1 VVDLLERHK
10 RELNIVEDIVLVI
23 LFASLILLLCSTI
36 LGYSPFYYV
45 EGISMHPTIE
55 NGDLIIIDWTR
66 FENLKVGDIIVFK
79 RPLLND
85 KVVHRI
91 IEVKT
96 VNGERVFVTKGDNNQ
111 IPDPNYVKSDNYI
124 GRYIGVRIPYAGFI
138 GQALAPP
145 VNYAIIAILVI
156 YLIYLDVYQPKK
168 RPVQEHMNTHVEET
182 L

>member
-1 VVDLLERHK
+1 MVDFLEKHK
-10 RELNIVEDIVLVI
+10 KALNILEDIVLVV
-23 LFASLILLLCSTI
+23 LFASLILLLFSAI

-66 FENLKVGDIIVFK
+66 FEDLKVGDIIVFK
-79 RPLLND
+79 RPLLDD

-91 IEVKT
+91 VDVRNI
-96 VNGERVFVTKGDNNQ
+96 NGERVFITKGDNNQ
-111 IPDPNYVKSDNYI
+111 VPDSNYVKSDNYVGKYVGI
-124 GRYIGVRIPYAGFI
+124 RIPYAGFI

-156 YLIYLDVYQPKK
+156 YLIYLDIYQPKK
-168 RPVQEHMNTHVEET
+168 RAG
-182 L
+182 